1 MTAQI
6 FPKHKFFNGEQ
17 YQRYEGWTSSK
28 RAANSMAKGLR
39 ERGYL
44 ARVASE
50 RGERKKY
57 YQVYRRK
64 RR

>member
-1 MTAQI
+1 MQI
-6 FPKHKFFNGEQ
+6 FPKHKYFGGKI
-17 YQRYEGWTSSK
+17 YTKYEGWTSSK
-28 RAANSMAKGLR
+28 KVANSMAKGLR

-50 RGERKKY
+50 RGQDKKY

-64 RR
+64 I